1 MATSNIVVLTTG
13 LSGSSVVTGFI
24 AQKDYWLGDKTIF
37 KSNASGHY
45 ETYENEKLV
54 ELNNELLAT
63 LGVELN
69 ESSWYDINLFERI
82 RKSNNEVDTKK
93 FVEFI
98 NYCQQHGRWIWKDP
112 RLWITMGFWGELLQC
127 CDIKYIV
134 VSRQPISL
142 WVSLINKRQ
151 IVSYSKLKVSERDSH
166 DRIIRYLSDCDFPSI
181 TMNYDKLVEQPKT
194 EIHRLNNFLNSNY
207 TLKMFRD
214 LYKGKIGGKTFSKKN
229 FIKAILI
236 YIKNYNFNSWKSR

>member
-37 KSNASGHY
+37 KSNASGRY

-63 LGVELN
+63 LNVELT
-69 ESSWYDINLFERI
+69 ESSWYDIDLFERI
-82 RKSNNEVDTKK
+82 RKSHNEVNTKK

-98 NYCQQHGRWIWKDP
+98 NYCQQHGKWIWKDP
-112 RLWITMGFWGELLQC
+112 RLWVTMGFWGELLRG
-127 CDIKYIV
+127 CDIKYII

-142 WVSLINKRQ
+142 WVSLISKRQ
-151 IVSYSKLKVSERDSH
+151 IVSYSKLRVSERNSH
-166 DRIIRYLSDCDFPSI
+166 DRIVRYLNDCGFPNI
-181 TMNYDKLVEQPKT
+181 TMNYDKLVEHPQT
-194 EIHRLNNFLNSNY
+194 EIKKLNHFLNSNY
-207 TLKMFRD
+207 TLKMFSD
-214 LYKGKIGGKTFSKKN
+214 LYKGKVGGKTFSNKN
-229 FIKAILI
+229 FFKAVLI
-236 YIKNYNFNSWKSR
+236 YIKNYNLK

>member
-1 MATSNIVVLTTG
+1 MATSNIIVLTTG

-24 AQKDYWLGDKTIF
+24 AQKDYWLGDKTVF

-54 ELNNELLAT
+54 ELNDELLAK
-63 LGVELN
+63 LNVELKD
-69 ESSWYDINLFERI
+69 SSWYDIDLFERI
-82 RKSNNEVDTKK
+82 RKSHNEVDTIK

-98 NYCQQHGRWIWKDP
+98 NYCQQHDMWIWKDP
-112 RLWITMGFWGELLQC
+112 RLWITMGFWGELLRG

-151 IVSYSKLKVSERDSH
+151 IVSYTKLKASESKSH
-166 DRIIRYLSDCDFPSI
+166 DRIIRYLDDCDFSNI
-181 TMNYDKLVEQPKT
+181 TINYDKLVEYPQT
-194 EIHRLNNFLNSNY
+194 EIQRLNDFLNSTYN
-207 TLKMFRD
+207 LKMLHD
-214 LYKGKIGGKTFSKKN
+214 LYQGKIGSKTFSDKDL
-229 FIKAILI
+229 IKAILI
-236 YIKNYNFNSWKSR
+236 YIKNFIVNYGKSR